1 MSIKDISILFDEKK
15 KFVVYGAGVRGDVIV
30 RTLQSIGTSCM
41 AVIDGDV
48 NKHGKMLYGVPIVS
62 RDFMKNCDKDVCLIV
77 SVAGGEDIV
86 NSFEGTCKVLPL
98 KMADYIIR
106 LSYLNCEEYGF
117 NDIENIG
124 SYMSPYPDATN
135 YIVDVPIYDIDFN
148 MEKQAEVFK
157 YLVNLYK
164 EIDKVNM
171 KVERRFYEDNTK
183 YGEIDALVLHGILL
197 LVNPKRI
204 IEIGS
209 GFSTAV
215 MLDTNEYCMDNRVKL
230 EFIEPYPQR
239 LNSLLRKEDNV
250 NLQEIFLQDVDMAT
264 FDKLEAGD
272 ILFVDSSHMA
282 KMGSDVNK
290 IFFNILPRLKS
301 GVYVHFHDIF
311 KDFEYPKEWIELG
324 RVWNECYL
332 LRTFLMNNNAYEIIF
347 FCDMWNEQFEK
358 TKLFGKF
365 VGGANLWLRKK

>member
-1 MSIKDISILFDEKK
+1 M
-15 KFVVYGAGVRGDVIV
+15 
-30 RTLQSIGTSCM
+30 
-41 AVIDGDV
+41 
-48 NKHGKMLYGVPIVS
+48 
-62 RDFMKNCDKDVCLIV
+62 
-77 SVAGGEDIV
+77 
-86 NSFEGTCKVLPL
+86 
-98 KMADYIIR
+98 
-106 LSYLNCEEYGF
+106 
-117 NDIENIG
+117 
-124 SYMSPYPDATN
+124 
-135 YIVDVPIYDIDFN
+135 
-148 MEKQAEVFK
+148 
-157 YLVNLYK
+157 
-164 EIDKVNM
+164 NM

-197 LVNPKRI
+197 LVVPRRI

-215 MLDTNEYCMDNRVKL
+215 MLDTNEYCMDNRVQM

-239 LNSLLRKEDNV
+239 LNSLLRKDDNIK
-250 NLQEIFLQDVDMAT
+250 LQEVFLQDVDMST
-264 FDKLEAGD
+264 FDKLETGD

-311 KDFEYPKEWIELG
+311 KDFEYPIEWIEFG

-332 LRTFLMNNNAYEIIF
+332 LRTFLMNNNDYEIIF

-358 TKLFGKF
+358 TGLFDKF
-365 VGGANLWLRKK
+365 VGGANIWLRKK

>member
-1 MSIKDISILFDEKK
+1 AI
-15 KFVVYGAGVRGDVIV
+15 GA
-30 RTLQSIGTSCM
+30 SCM

-48 NKHGKMLYGVPIVS
+48 NKHGKKLYDVPIVS
-62 RDFMKNCDKDVCLIV
+62 RDFMKNYDKDFYLIV
-77 SVAGGEDIV
+77 SVASGEDIA
-86 NSFEGTCKVLPL
+86 NSFEGTYKVLPL

-117 NDIENIG
+117 SDIENIG

-135 YIVDVPIYDIDFN
+135 YNVDVPIYDIDFN
-148 MEKQAEVFK
+148 MEKQEKIFE

-197 LVNPKRI
+197 LVVPRRI

-215 MLDTNEYCMDNRVKL
+215 MLDTNEYCMDNRVQM

-239 LNSLLRKEDNV
+239 LNSLLRKDDNIK
-250 NLQEIFLQDVDMAT
+250 LQEVFLQDVDMST
-264 FDKLEAGD
+264 FDKLETGD

-311 KDFEYPKEWIELG
+311 KDFEYPIEWIEFG

-332 LRTFLMNNNAYEIIF
+332 LRTFLMNNNDYEIIF

-358 TKLFGKF
+358 TGLFDKF
-365 VGGANLWLRKK
+365 VGGANIWLRKK